1 MAMPILEQVD
11 KLADNFAVR
20 RGDVEHGRIDVAAAD
35 VLTVVTGEGSEVT
48 FGLRDFERQLRR
60 WREIRDVGYRL
71 GRCIATVDL
80 SVTHNIP
87 VRWLEPGQAP
97 PQNPTPV
104 KPNRHRR
111 KNVR

>member
-1 MAMPILEQVD
+1 VRAALRLIDLFEGSDMASI
-11 KLADNFAVR
+11 ADLR
-20 RGDVEHGRIDVAAAD
+20 RIDVAAAD

-71 GRCIATVDL
+71 GKCIATVDL